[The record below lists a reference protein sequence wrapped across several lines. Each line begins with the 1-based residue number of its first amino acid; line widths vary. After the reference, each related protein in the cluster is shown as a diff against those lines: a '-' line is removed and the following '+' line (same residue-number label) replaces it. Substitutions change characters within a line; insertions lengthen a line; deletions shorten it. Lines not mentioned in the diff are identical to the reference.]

1 MRDDMGNHNTV
12 FVGVTLFPSYY
23 TGTALREVLGLSGE
37 KPGTN
42 RLNSGMAPLS
52 A

>member
-1 MRDDMGNHNTV
+1 MRDDM
-12 FVGVTLFPSYY
+12 GVTLFPSCYM
-23 TGTALREVLGLSGE
+23 GTALREVLDLSGE

-42 RLNSGMAPLS
+42 LLNSGMAPLS